1 MKHEDYTIGWI
12 CALPIEAAAAYGVLD
27 ERHDTLLSS
36 STDSNNYT
44 FGRVGQHNV
53 VIACLPSGVMGKASA
68 ARVVERMLFTFSALR
83 FALMVGTGGGVP
95 SADHDVRLG
104 DVVVG
109 KPAWSYGGVVQ
120 YDYGKTVQ
128 DGRFVRTG
136 SLNRPPDVLL
146 TASAN
151 LEAKTLVDGHRILD
165 YLSETIKKFPN
176 LTKQFTSPG
185 PDRDFLYNLE
195 YDHPEEEP
203 TCSKC
208 KQRELVQ
215 REPRSTGEIVVHYGL
230 IASADQVMKH
240 GRTRER
246 LRRELDLLCFET
258 EAAGLMD
265 AVPCLVIRG
274 ICNYSDSHK
283 NYQWQP
289 FAAATASAYA
299 KELLGFISPTTLV
312 GEKPAVQIIEGRSIP
327 TNQETRMT
335 SSVASQENVPPA
347 VSCIL
352 YLNKYV

>member
-128 DGRFVRTG
+128 DDRFVRTG

-208 KQRELVQ
+208 KQCELVQ

-289 FAAATASAYA
+289 FAAAYA